1 MLMKDEEMRVD
12 TFSVSNVSPFTRD
25 EVVDAMNISNL
36 NKGLGPDCFD
46 GNVLRNNSQ
55 LSEKVTAEIT
65 DALNNAIIPEYLRVG
80 RLVTL
85 QKT

>member
-1 MLMKDEEMRVD
+1 MRVD
-12 TFSVSNVSPFTRD
+12 TSSTNKVSPFTGD
-25 EVVDAMNISNL
+25 EVVDAMRSSNF

-55 LSEKVTAEIT
+55 LSEKVMAEIT

-80 RLVTL
+80 RLVPL

>member
-1 MLMKDEEMRVD
+1 MRVD
-12 TFSVSNVSPFTRD
+12 TSSANKVSPFTRE
-25 EVVDAMNISNL
+25 EVVDAMRSSNF

-55 LSEKVTAEIT
+55 LSEKVMAEIT

-80 RLVTL
+80 RLVPL

>member
-1 MLMKDEEMRVD
+1 MRVD
-12 TFSVSNVSPFTRD
+12 TSSDSKVSPFTRD
-25 EVVDAMNISNL
+25 EVVDAMRSSNF

-55 LSEKVTAEIT
+55 LSEKVTTEIT

-80 RLVTL
+80 RLVPL
-85 QKT
+85 

>member
-1 MLMKDEEMRVD
+1 MSVD
-12 TFSVSNVSPFTRD
+12 TSSTNKVSPFTRD
-25 EVVDAMNISNL
+25 EVVDAMSSSNF

-55 LSEKVTAEIT
+55 LSEKVMGEIT

-80 RLVTL
+80 RLVPL

>member
-1 MLMKDEEMRVD
+1 MRVD
-12 TFSVSNVSPFTRD
+12 TSSTSKVSPFTRD
-25 EVVDAMNISNL
+25 EVVDAMKSSNF

-55 LSEKVTAEIT
+55 LSEKVMAEIT

-80 RLVTL
+80 RLVPL

>member
-1 MLMKDEEMRVD
+1 MRVD
-12 TFSVSNVSPFTRD
+12 TSSTSKVSPFTRD
-25 EVVDAMNISNL
+25 EVVDAMKSSNF

-46 GNVLRNNSQ
+46 GNVLRINSQ
-55 LSEKVTAEIT
+55 LSEKVMAEIT

-80 RLVTL
+80 RLVPL